1 MNTSVQ
7 DSPTKFWSCYF
18 ISTINMIAISFFLFF
33 GILTNF
39 LFLFRPKRLSKNLTP
54 LLFGFLFIPFI
65 LKMIDAFLI
74 HTQLEKEKQEGSS
87 VIFFAFILFVIL
99 QILILSNRKFQKI
112 LTVMINNLKR
122 IIVELE

>member
-1 MNTSVQ
+1 MTTTVQ
-7 DSPTKFWSCYF
+7 DSPSKFWSCYF

-39 LFLFRPKRLSKNLTP
+39 LFLFKPKILSKNLTP

-65 LKMIDAFLI
+65 LKMIDALLI
-74 HTQLEKEKQEGSS
+74 HTQLQKEKQEESS
-87 VIFFAFILFVIL
+87 VIFFASIFFIFL

-112 LTVMINNLKR
+112 STVMINNLKR
-122 IIVELE
+122 IIVEIE